1 MKIVSMAYGQALFDL
16 DISTESIHESE
27 CILNENPE
35 LMKALENPLIS
46 KKEKNKVIEKIFPGA
61 MQKFLK
67 TICANRNTEN
77 LKEAFAYYHILR
89 SKKEK
94 KIQAELIYVTKP
106 EEIQKKRIKKYLKK
120 KYDADSVELI
130 LKQDHSLIGGFVIK
144 VQDYVIDNSLKGKLE
159 KMKQDLTWR

>member
-1 MKIVSMAYGQALFDL
+1 M
-16 DISTESIHESE
+16 
-27 CILNENPE
+27 
-35 LMKALENPLIS
+35 
-46 KKEKNKVIEKIFPGA
+46 
-61 MQKFLK
+61 
-67 TICANRNTEN
+67 
-77 LKEAFAYYHILR
+77 
-89 SKKEK
+89 
-94 KIQAELIYVTKP
+94 TKP